1 MAPRRGAFKK
11 RRTTN
16 RRKFRKG
23 GPSKLGYTSLTRKIM
38 CLDLDRRRFQGKLT
52 GLICGIVHC
61 FLHII
66 VLYYLLRQLHL
77 RQLLRLQGLYLV

>member
-11 RRTTN
+11 RRTTI
-16 RRKFRKG
+16 G
-23 GPSKLGYTSLTRKIM
+23 VSLGKEVQVNLVIHPLTRKIM